1 MDFLLEIIK
10 VIFLGIVEGITEW
23 LPISSTGHM
32 ILFDE
37 FITLNASKEFKDLF
51 FVVIQL
57 GAIFAVIVLFWHK
70 LWPFTND
77 KEEYYMKTPIMR
89 LWVKVI
95 IATLPT
101 VIIALPL
108 DNWMEEHLFNST
120 VVSIAL
126 IVYGVLFI
134 LIENRNKNLKPKIN
148 TITQLSFKMAF
159 FIGVFQVLATVPGTS
174 RSGSTILGAILL
186 GCSRTFAAEFSFF
199 LAIPTMFGA
208 SLLKIVKYQGAF
220 GMTEFVYLIVGMAVS
235 FIVSYLCIKFLMDF
249 VKRHDFK
256 VFGYYRIILGI
267 IVLLYGFTIGF
278 KS

>member
-1 MDFLLEIIK
+1 MDFFLEIIK

-37 FITLNASKEFKDLF
+37 FVTLNASKEFKDLF

-57 GAIFAVIVLFWHK
+57 GAIIAVLVLFWHR

-77 KEEYYMKTPIMR
+77 KKEYYIKTPIMR
-89 LWVKVI
+89 LWIKVV
-95 IATLPT
+95 IATIPT
-101 VIIALPL
+101 ILIALPL
-108 DNWMEEHLFNST
+108 DDWMEEHLFNST

-134 LIENRNKNLKPKIN
+134 LIENRNKSLKPRIN
-148 TITQLSFKMAF
+148 SISQLSFKMAF
-159 FIGVFQVLATVPGTS
+159 FIGIFQVLATVPGTS
-174 RSGSTILGAILL
+174 RSGSTILGAIIL

-208 SLLKIVKYQGAF
+208 SLLKVIKYNGTF
-220 GMTEFVYLIVGMAVS
+220 GSTEWVYLLVGMAIS
-235 FIVSYLCIKFLMDF
+235 FIVSYFCIKFLMDF

-278 KS
+278 KA

>member
-108 DNWMEEHLFNST
+108 DNWMEQHLFNST

-159 FIGVFQVLATVPGTS
+159 FIGIFQVLATVPGTS

-208 SLLKIVKYQGAF
+208 SLLKIVKYQGDF
-220 GMTEFVYLIVGMAVS
+220 GMTEFVYLIVGMAIS

-278 KS
+278 KA

>member
-278 KS
+278 KA

>member
-108 DNWMEEHLFNST
+108 DNWMEQHLFNST

-159 FIGVFQVLATVPGTS
+159 FIGIFQVLATVPGTS

-208 SLLKIVKYQGAF
+208 SLLKIVKYQGDF

-278 KS
+278 KA